1 MRPQIY
7 PIIDESFQNQFDLQ
21 KYWMQNKNLKSPVDI
36 FYLTDS
42 EAVSGLINPSTQSLA
57 AK

>member
-21 KYWMQNKNLKSPVDI
+21 KDWKQNKNLKSPI
-36 FYLTDS
+36 FYLTDR
-42 EAVSGLINPSTQSLA
+42 EAVSGLINPSTQSVA